1 MPRKM
6 TAADWRVFERAVVS
20 FCELRAEYRR
30 RKAEGTLGTAL
41 EQRMIQDLNALEIH
55 IERIRSGNEL
65 ELARKADCMQA
76 IKTIPQQPAAIA
88 AM

>member
-6 TAADWRVFERAVVS
+6 TAADWRTFERAVVS

-65 ELARKADCMQA
+65 ELARKAEPAQA
-76 IKTIPQQPAAIA
+76 TQNIQQELAATA